1 MKSKDM
7 LNAANTEIL
16 QRMHTAVKED
26 NEDAFVQ
33 AWTDYANNIQESVLQ
48 EARGLVQAQDVAILN
63 SRGVRQLTS
72 EERSFYEKTIEA
84 MRSTSPQQAL
94 ADLDVVMPKTTIDA
108 IFEDLQQTHELLGAV
123 TFMNTSGLVE
133 YYVNTNTKQL
143 ASWST
148 LTAEITKEL
157 ASGFKKIN
165 LAQNKLS
172 AWIPVAKA
180 MLDLGPVWLDRYV
193 RILLGEAIAYGLEDA
208 IINGDGKDKPIG
220 MIRQVGDGVT
230 VTGGV
235 YPEKTPEAVTSF
247 APEDYGALVAK
258 MAVTPN
264 GNYRTISEVLLV
276 VNPVD
281 YLKLV
286 LPATTLLKPDGTYA
300 NNVLP
305 FPTRIVQS
313 AQMAQGKAVF
323 GIATRYFIG
332 IGTAQSGKIEYS
344 DEYKFLDDER
354 TYLTKL
360 YGHGEPLD
368 NTAFIYADI
377 SGLKPVIYKVTTTAG
392 E

>member
-16 QRMHTAVKED
+16 QRLHTAVKED

-193 RILLGEAIAYGLEDA
+193 RHDPPG
-208 IINGDGKDKPIG
+208 
-220 MIRQVGDGVT
+220 R
-230 VTGGV
+230 
-235 YPEKTPEAVTSF
+235 
-247 APEDYGALVAK
+247 
-258 MAVTPN
+258 
-264 GNYRTISEVLLV
+264 
-276 VNPVD
+276 
-281 YLKLV
+281 
-286 LPATTLLKPDGTYA
+286 
-300 NNVLP
+300 
-305 FPTRIVQS
+305 
-313 AQMAQGKAVF
+313 
-323 GIATRYFIG
+323 
-332 IGTAQSGKIEYS
+332 
-344 DEYKFLDDER
+344 
-354 TYLTKL
+354 
-360 YGHGEPLD
+360 
-368 NTAFIYADI
+368 
-377 SGLKPVIYKVTTTAG
+377 
-392 E
+392 

>member
-247 APEDYGALVAK
+247 ASEDYGALVAK

-377 SGLKPVIYKVTTTAG
+377 SGLKPVTYKVTTTAG

>member
-368 NTAFIYADI
+368 NTTFIYADI
-377 SGLKPVIYKVTTTAG
+377 SGLKPVTYKVTTTAG

>member
-1 MKSKDM
+1 MKSKDL
-7 LNAANTEIL
+7 LNRENTEIL
-16 QRMHTAVKED
+16 QRLHTAVKED

-84 MRSTSPQQAL
+84 MRSASPQQAL

-235 YPEKTPEAVTSF
+235 YPEKTPEVVTSF

-323 GIATRYFIG
+323 GIANRYFIG

-344 DEYKFLDDER
+344 DEYKFLEDER

-377 SGLKPVIYKVTTTAG
+377 SGLKPMTYRVTSVVG

>member
-16 QRMHTAVKED
+16 QRLHTAVKED

-165 LAQNKLS
+165 LVQNKLS

-323 GIATRYFIG
+323 GLANRYFIG

-344 DEYKFLDDER
+344 DEYKFLEDER

-368 NTAFIYADI
+368 NAAFIYADI
-377 SGLKPVIYKVTTTAG
+377 SGLKPVTYKVTTTAG

>member
-1 MKSKDM
+1 
-7 LNAANTEIL
+7 
-16 QRMHTAVKED
+16 
-26 NEDAFVQ
+26 
-33 AWTDYANNIQESVLQ
+33 
-48 EARGLVQAQDVAILN
+48 
-63 SRGVRQLTS
+63 
-72 EERSFYEKTIEA
+72 
-84 MRSTSPQQAL
+84 
-94 ADLDVVMPKTTIDA
+94 
-108 IFEDLQQTHELLGAV
+108 
-123 TFMNTSGLVE
+123 
-133 YYVNTNTKQL
+133 
-143 ASWST
+143 
-148 LTAEITKEL
+148 
-157 ASGFKKIN
+157 
-165 LAQNKLS
+165 
-172 AWIPVAKA
+172 
-180 MLDLGPVWLDRYV
+180 
-193 RILLGEAIAYGLEDA
+193 
-208 IINGDGKDKPIG
+208 
-220 MIRQVGDGVT
+220 MIRQVGEGVT
-230 VTGGV
+230 VTDGV
-235 YPEKTPEAVTSF
+235 YPAKTPEAVTSF

-344 DEYKFLDDER
+344 DEYKFLEDER

-368 NTAFIYADI
+368 NAAFIYADI
-377 SGLKPVIYKVTTTAG
+377 SGLKPVTYKVTTTAG

>member
-1 MKSKDM
+1 MKSKDL
-7 LNAANTEIL
+7 LNRENTEIL
-16 QRMHTAVKED
+16 QRLHAAVKED

-84 MRSTSPQQAL
+84 MRSASPQQAL

-143 ASWST
+143 ASWSA
-148 LTAEITKEL
+148 LTDEITKEL

-208 IINGDGKDKPIG
+208 IINGDGKNKPIG
-220 MIRQVGDGVT
+220 MIRQVGDGVM
-230 VTGGV
+230 VRGGE
-235 YPEKTPEAVTSF
+235 YPEKETVTVSSF
-247 APEDYGALVAK
+247 APEDYGALVAQ

-323 GIATRYFIG
+323 GIANRYFIG

-344 DEYKFLDDER
+344 DEYKFLEDER

-377 SGLKPVIYKVTTTAG
+377 SGLKPMTYRVTSVVG

>member
-377 SGLKPVIYKVTTTAG
+377 SGLKPFTYKVTTTAG

>member
-16 QRMHTAVKED
+16 QRLHTAVKED

-208 IINGDGKDKPIG
+208 IINGDGKNKPIG
-220 MIRQVGDGVT
+220 MIRQVGEGVT
-230 VTGGV
+230 VTDGV
-235 YPEKTPEAVTSF
+235 YPAKTPEAVTSF

-323 GIATRYFIG
+323 GLANRYFIG

-344 DEYKFLDDER
+344 DEYKFLEDER

-377 SGLKPVIYKVTTTAG
+377 SGLKPMTYKVTATAG